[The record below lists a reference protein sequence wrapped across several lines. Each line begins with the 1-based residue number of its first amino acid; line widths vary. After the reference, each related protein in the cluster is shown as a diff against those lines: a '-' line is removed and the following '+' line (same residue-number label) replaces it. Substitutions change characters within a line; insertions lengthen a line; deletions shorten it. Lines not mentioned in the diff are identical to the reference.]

1 MSTAKVRCCT
11 DPSRLPLGLRRP
23 TRVTKV
29 LAMPRYFALLRG
41 INVGGH
47 RVKMD
52 RLRELVEVLGFEHV
66 ETFIASGN
74 VIFSSASRDV
84 HAMEER
90 IARHLQEALGYE
102 VPTLIRSQ
110 SEIESIASFEPSEPA
125 PTDQSVYAIFLPETA
140 DVELRQSLDDLSTE
154 TDRFEFA
161 GREVYWLIRGKLS
174 ESPLFGMG
182 LAKMTGG
189 ASTTMRNMTTI
200 RRLVAKYPTED

>member
-1 MSTAKVRCCT
+1 
-11 DPSRLPLGLRRP
+11 
-23 TRVTKV
+23 
-29 LAMPRYFALLRG
+29 MPRYFAFLRG

-47 RVKMD
+47 RIKMD
-52 RLRELVEVLGFEHV
+52 RLREHVEALGFEHV

-110 SEIESIASFEPSEPA
+110 SELESIATFEPSEPA
-125 PTDQSVYAIFLPETA
+125 PTDQSVYVIFLPESA
-140 DVELRQSLDDLSTE
+140 DVELRRSLESLSSD

-161 GREVYWLIRGKLS
+161 GREAYWLIRGKLS
-174 ESPLFGMG
+174 ESPLFGVDLTKVIG
-182 LAKMTGG
+182 RAP
-189 ASTTMRNMTTI
+189 TTMRNMTTV
-200 RRLVAKYPTED
+200 RRLVAKYPTPD

>member
-1 MSTAKVRCCT
+1 M
-11 DPSRLPLGLRRP
+11 PL
-23 TRVTKV
+23 
-29 LAMPRYFALLRG
+29 YFAFLRG

-47 RVKMD
+47 RVTMD
-52 RLRELVEVLGFEHV
+52 RLREHVEALGFEHV

-74 VIFSSASRDV
+74 LIFSSASRDV
-84 HAMEER
+84 EALEER
-90 IARHLQEALGYE
+90 IARQLQEALGYE

-110 SEIESIASFEPSEPA
+110 SELDSIATFELSEPA
-125 PTDQSVYAIFLPETA
+125 PTDQSVYVIFLPEAA
-140 DVELRQSLDDLSTE
+140 DVELRHSLDDLSTD

-182 LAKMTGG
+182 LTKMTGG
-189 ASTTMRNMTTI
+189 VLTTMRNMTTI

>member
-1 MSTAKVRCCT
+1 
-11 DPSRLPLGLRRP
+11 
-23 TRVTKV
+23 
-29 LAMPRYFALLRG
+29 
-41 INVGGH
+41 
-47 RVKMD
+47 MD
-52 RLRELVEVLGFEHV
+52 RLRELVEVLGFEQV

-84 HAMEER
+84 DAMEEQ
-90 IARHLQEALGYE
+90 IARRLHEALGYE

-110 SEIESIASFEPSEPA
+110 SELESIATFEPSEPA
-125 PTDQSVYAIFLPETA
+125 PRDQSMYVIFLPEAA
-140 DVELRQSLDDLSTE
+140 DVELRRSLDNLSTD
-154 TDRFEFA
+154 TDGFEFA

-189 ASTTMRNMTTI
+189 APTTTRNMTTI

>member
-1 MSTAKVRCCT
+1 
-11 DPSRLPLGLRRP
+11 
-23 TRVTKV
+23 
-29 LAMPRYFALLRG
+29 MPRYFALLRG

-52 RLRELVEVLGFEHV
+52 RLRELVESLGFEHV

-74 VIFSSASRDV
+74 VIFSSASKDV

-90 IARHLQEALGYE
+90 IARKLQDALGYE

-110 SEIESIASFEPSEPA
+110 SELDAIATFEATEPA
-125 PTDQSVYAIFLPETA
+125 PTDQSVYVIFLPEAA
-140 DVELRQSLDDLSTE
+140 DAELRRSLDGLGTD

-174 ESPLFGMG
+174 ESLLFSMG

-189 ASTTMRNMTTI
+189 ASTTMRNMTTV
-200 RRLVAKYPTED
+200 RKLVAEYSAPD

>member
-1 MSTAKVRCCT
+1 
-11 DPSRLPLGLRRP
+11 
-23 TRVTKV
+23 
-29 LAMPRYFALLRG
+29 MPRYFALLRG

-52 RLRELVEVLGFEHV
+52 RLRELVEALGFEHV

-84 HAMEER
+84 PAMEER
-90 IARHLQEALGYE
+90 IARHLKETLGYE

-110 SEIESIASFEPSEPA
+110 SELESIETFEPSEPA
-125 PTDQSVYAIFLPETA
+125 PTDQSVYVIFLPETA
-140 DVELRQSLDDLSTE
+140 DVELRQSLEDLSTE